1 MIILLIMYK
10 LKKNDNIN
18 VIVISFQNYKFIYN
32 LKYSFIKLL
41 I

>member
-32 LKYSFIKLL
+32 LKYGFIKLL